1 MNSITNGSHYKG
13 GPVWE
18 HADERASGRLLLI
31 GCAGASPGK
40 LEEQLSR
47 LGFEVL
53 AFREGPEALAAVG
66 SPMKSAD
73 VVVLDWRC
81 SAEKDV
87 HFAEMLA
94 RNATVSLTPVLTL
107 AAESRPEDARLASQA
122 GLTNHLS
129 MPCQLGDL
137 KGALLDVI
145 ARAKQPVEARP
156 GPFHLEDA
164 VPLLES
170 CRFRFRT
177 PEDIEKLVPLL
188 ARLFPE
194 PDRTLAGISELMM
207 NAIEHGNLE
216 IGQERKADWIARGVY
231 ESELAKRLSTPPYSS
246 RWGEV
251 IINKREDGVMIVIM
265 DQGCGFCWQDLIN
278 DQSEVNGAIL
288 EPNGRGIA
296 TAKDVSFDQLRFNHQ
311 GNQVTAFVSKENSW

>member
-1 MNSITNGSHYKG
+1 
-13 GPVWE
+13 
-18 HADERASGRLLLI
+18 
-31 GCAGASPGK
+31 
-40 LEEQLSR
+40 
-47 LGFEVL
+47 
-53 AFREGPEALAAVG
+53 
-66 SPMKSAD
+66 
-73 VVVLDWRC
+73 
-81 SAEKDV
+81 
-87 HFAEMLA
+87 
-94 RNATVSLTPVLTL
+94 
-107 AAESRPEDARLASQA
+107 
-122 GLTNHLS
+122 

-145 ARAKQPVEARP
+145 ARSKEPAEVRT
-156 GPFHLEDA
+156 GPFQLEDA

-177 PEDIEKLVPLL
+177 PDDIEKLVPLL
-188 ARLFPE
+188 ARLFPD

-216 IGQERKADWIARGVY
+216 IGQERKADWVARGVY
-231 ESELAKRLSTPPYSS
+231 ESELAKRLNTPPYSA

-251 IINKREDGVMIVIM
+251 MINKREDGVMIVIM
-265 DQGCGFCWQDLIN
+265 DQGCGFCWQDLIH
-278 DQSEVNGAIL
+278 DQGDTNGAIL